1 MSDELVVQL
10 VRDAFYHVLL
20 IAGPLLALS
29 LILGLVIAVF
39 QAATSIN
46 EQTLTFVPKLVL
58 IFVVTII
65 ALPFMLTTM
74 KTFVLALFQMI
85 PTLK

>member
-1 MSDELVVQL
+1 MSDELVIQL

-29 LILGLVIAVF
+29 LVLGLVIAVF

-74 KTFVLALFQMI
+74 KTFVFGLFQMI

>member
-1 MSDELVVQL
+1 MSDELVIQL
-10 VRDAFYHVLL
+10 IRDAFYHVLL

-29 LILGLVIAVF
+29 LVLGLIIAIF

-46 EQTLTFVPKLVL
+46 EQTLTFVPKLALV
-58 IFVVTII
+58 FVVTVL
-65 ALPFMLTTM
+65 ALPFMLGTM
-74 KTFVLALFQMI
+74 KTFVFGLFQMI

>member
-1 MSDELVVQL
+1 MSDELVIQL
-10 VRDAFYHVLL
+10 IRDAFYHVLL

-29 LILGLVIAVF
+29 LILGLIIAIF

-46 EQTLTFVPKLVL
+46 EQTLTFVPKLALVFIVTVL
-58 IFVVTII
+58 
-65 ALPFMLTTM
+65 ALPFMIGTM
-74 KTFVLALFQMI
+74 KTFVLGLFQMI

>member
-1 MSDELVVQL
+1 MADELVIQL
-10 VRDAFYHVLL
+10 IRDAFFHVLL

-29 LILGLVIAVF
+29 LVLGLFIAIF

-58 IFVVTII
+58 IFAVTVV
-65 ALPFMLTTM
+65 ALPFMIGTM
-74 KTFVLALFQMI
+74 KTFVIGLFQMI

>member
-1 MSDELVVQL
+1 MSDELVIQL
-10 VRDAFYHVLL
+10 IRDAFYHALL

-29 LILGLVIAVF
+29 LALGLIIAIF

-46 EQTLTFVPKLVL
+46 EQTLTFVPKLILV
-58 IFVVTII
+58 FVVTVI
-65 ALPFMLTTM
+65 ALPFMLGTM
-74 KTFVLALFQMI
+74 KTFVIGLFQMI

>member
-29 LILGLVIAVF
+29 LVLGLVIAVF

-74 KTFVLALFQMI
+74 KTFVVGLFQMI

>member
-1 MSDELVVQL
+1 MSDELVIQL
-10 VRDAFYHVLL
+10 IRDAFYHVLL

-29 LILGLVIAVF
+29 LILGLIIAIF

-46 EQTLTFVPKLVL
+46 EQTLTFVPKLALVF
-58 IFVVTII
+58 IVTLL
-65 ALPFMLTTM
+65 ALPFMIGTM
-74 KTFVLALFQMI
+74 KTFVLGLFQMI